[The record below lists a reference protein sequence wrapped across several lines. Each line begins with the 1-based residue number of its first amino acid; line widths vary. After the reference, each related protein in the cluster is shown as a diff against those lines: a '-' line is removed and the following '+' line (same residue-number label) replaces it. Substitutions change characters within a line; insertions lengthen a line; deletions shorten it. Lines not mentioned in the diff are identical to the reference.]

1 MPTFVRTAVASA
13 TLLLAVFV
21 TACGGASSSSV
32 ATGGPLEST
41 APLESIAPQASAAA
55 SAAGDAA
62 ATCRA
67 LSNLKDLDY
76 AFGAGSFAVIQALDA
91 ASKARTIDDLK
102 AFAAS
107 APPELQSAAADLAA
121 FWTALAAD
129 PSSVSAED
137 PRLTSAATTLSGW
150 MAANCS

>member
-1 MPTFVRTAVASA
+1 MRTFARTAAASA

-21 TACGGASSSSV
+21 AACGGASSSSV
-32 ATGGPLEST
+32 ATGGPLESA
-41 APLESIAPQASAAA
+41 APLESIAPELSAAA
-55 SAAGDAA
+55 SAVGDAA

-91 ASKARTIDDLK
+91 ASKARTVADLT

-107 APPELQSAAADLAA
+107 APPELKGAATDLAA
-121 FWTALAAD
+121 FWTVLAAD
-129 PSSVSAED
+129 PSSVTAED
-137 PRLTSAATTLSGW
+137 PRLTSATTTLSDW
-150 MAANCS
+150 MTANCS

>member
-1 MPTFVRTAVASA
+1 MLTFARAACATA

-21 TACGGASSSSV
+21 AACGGASSSSV
-32 ATGGPLEST
+32 ATGGALEST
-41 APLESIAPQASAAA
+41 APLESIVPAVSAAA

-91 ASKARTIDDLK
+91 ASKARTVTDLTT
-102 AFAAS
+102 FAAG
-107 APPELQSAAADLAA
+107 APPELRSAATDLVA

-129 PSSVSAED
+129 PSSVTADD
-137 PRLTSAATTLSGW
+137 PRLTGATATLKDW
-150 MAANCS
+150 MTANCS